1 MHKANQIVEQIK
13 ASIPEQYQPTD
24 PDSIQ
29 LLEEDIQ
36 QQVLS
41 QHLAVQLS
49 HYADQPSDG
58 KKHLG
63 RVVISGGTSL
73 LSRVPGCRISR
84 DLDIIT
90 SLKQHEM
97 KHLLEKT
104 LSQDKDDLFTY
115 KILKAEKTKSR
126 NGDTYVV
133 QVFDG
138 NEEYTRIKIDAIRG
152 VPEEYQDTEALTV
165 QDPLISSRASTT
177 IKLIDPGK
185 YIAGK
190 IAALFPLDYKGQR
203 KETSR
208 WKDLGDLMIMASH
221 VPISPDTIQRGLKYI
236 ENLHNSLN
244 KLFEHR
250 PNSNRPYTKSFRIP
264 AELDTIRNDAQRNE
278 DIVADR
284 VRPPQGEKPED
295 TRKRKGFEQR
305 QLIQHCSVVHS
316 LKKVFERLSRLL
328 DPCFH
333 HMEPHRRVNKY
344 RKELRTFAR
353 SPQMWVPG
361 EEEAGLGVW
370 ENRSKAGDLPEKL
383 REMRGDYVLGKGFE
397 NNVTISK
404 RSEHGITINNV
415 LPKGYGTSQ
424 KQKNDSK
431 DIKIDNKKY
440 QENDKKQNNA
450 QSLLN
455 NYNKYKGVD
464 MSSLENKVDD
474 QAVGDSTGDQELN
487 TNEQKEE
494 GEVCEGEDDSPEN
507 RDDNDDDNNQ
517 GMQL

>member
-1 MHKANQIVEQIK
+1 MHKADQIVEQIE

-24 PDSIQ
+24 ERAARILRD
-29 LLEEDIQ
+29 DIR

-73 LSRVPGCRISR
+73 LFRVPGCRISR

-104 LSQDKDDLFTY
+104 LSQDKDDPFTY
-115 KILKAEKTKSR
+115 KILKARKTKSR
-126 NGDTYVV
+126 NGDTYVI
-133 QVFDG
+133 QVLDG
-138 NEEYTRIKIDAIRG
+138 DEEYTQIKIDAIRG

-221 VPISPDTIQRGLKYI
+221 VPISSNTIQRGLKYM

-244 KLFEHR
+244 NLFEHR
-250 PNSNRPYTKSFRIP
+250 PNSNSRPYMKSFHTP
-264 AELDTIRNDAQRNE
+264 ETIKDLKEAAQRNE

-284 VRPPQGEKPED
+284 IRPPQGEKPED

-333 HMEPHRRVNKY
+333 CMEPHRRETDY
-344 RKELRTFAR
+344 RQELRTFAR
-353 SPQMWVPG
+353 TPQMWVPG

-370 ENRSKAGDLPEKL
+370 EKKSKVGDLPEKL
-383 REMRGDYVLGKGFE
+383 QEMRGDYMLGKGFE
-397 NNVTISK
+397 HDV
-404 RSEHGITINNV
+404 
-415 LPKGYGTSQ
+415 
-424 KQKNDSK
+424 
-431 DIKIDNKKY
+431 
-440 QENDKKQNNA
+440 A
-450 QSLLN
+450 
-455 NYNKYKGVD
+455 VD
-464 MSSLENKVDD
+464 EFL
-474 QAVGDSTGDQELN
+474 
-487 TNEQKEE
+487 
-494 GEVCEGEDDSPEN
+494 PEN
-507 RDDNDDDNNQ
+507 QEEPEQSSEEAATQETQYDDEEENHGNDDDDDNNH
-517 GMQL
+517 GRQL

>member
-1 MHKANQIVEQIK
+1 MHEADQIVEQIE

-24 PDSIQ
+24 DTAARA
-29 LLEEDIQ
+29 LRKDIR

-73 LSRVPGCRISR
+73 LFRVPGCRISR

-104 LSQDKDDLFTY
+104 LSQDKDDPFTY
-115 KILKAEKTKSR
+115 KVLKAEKTRSR
-126 NGDTYVV
+126 NGDTYTI
-133 QVFDG
+133 QVLDG
-138 NEEYTRIKIDAIRG
+138 DKEYTQIKMDAIRG
-152 VPEEYQDTEALTV
+152 VPEEYQDTEALAV

-221 VPISPDTIQRGLKYI
+221 VPISPDTIQRGLKYM

-244 KLFEHR
+244 NLFGHR
-250 PNSNRPYTKSFRIP
+250 PNSDRPYTKSFRIP
-264 AELDTIRNDAQRNE
+264 AELNTIRNDAQRNE

-284 VRPPQGEKPED
+284 IRPPQGEKPED

-305 QLIQHCSVVHS
+305 QLIQHCSVVHP

-333 HMEPHRRVNKY
+333 CMEPHRRETDY
-344 RKELRTFAR
+344 RQELRTFAR
-353 SPQMWVPG
+353 TPQMWVPG

-370 ENRSKAGDLPEKL
+370 EKKSKVGDLPEKL
-383 REMRGDYVLGKGFE
+383 QEMRGDYMLGKGFE
-397 NNVTISK
+397 HDV
-404 RSEHGITINNV
+404 
-415 LPKGYGTSQ
+415 
-424 KQKNDSK
+424 
-431 DIKIDNKKY
+431 
-440 QENDKKQNNA
+440 A
-450 QSLLN
+450 
-455 NYNKYKGVD
+455 VD
-464 MSSLENKVDD
+464 EFL
-474 QAVGDSTGDQELN
+474 
-487 TNEQKEE
+487 
-494 GEVCEGEDDSPEN
+494 PEN
-507 RDDNDDDNNQ
+507 QEGPEQSSEEAATQETQYDDEEENHGNDDDDDNNH
-517 GMQL
+517 GRQL

>member
-1 MHKANQIVEQIK
+1 MIIMHKANQIVEQIK

-24 PDSIQ
+24 ERAARILRD
-29 LLEEDIQ
+29 DIR

-73 LSRVPGCRISR
+73 LFRVPGCRISR

-104 LSQDKDDLFTY
+104 LSQDKDDPFTY
-115 KILKAEKTKSR
+115 KVLKAEKTRSR
-126 NGDTYVV
+126 NGDTYVI
-133 QVFDG
+133 QVLDG
-138 NEEYTRIKIDAIRG
+138 DEEYTQIKIDAIRG

-221 VPISPDTIQRGLKYI
+221 VPISSNTIQRGLKYM

-244 KLFEHR
+244 NLFEHR
-250 PNSNRPYTKSFRIP
+250 PNSNSRPYMKSFHTP
-264 AELDTIRNDAQRNE
+264 ETIKDLKEAAQRNE

-284 VRPPQGEKPED
+284 IRPPQGEKPED

-333 HMEPHRRVNKY
+333 CMEPHRRETDY
-344 RKELRTFAR
+344 RQELRTFAR
-353 SPQMWVPG
+353 TPQMWVPG

-370 ENRSKAGDLPEKL
+370 EKKSKVGDLPEKL
-383 REMRGDYVLGKGFE
+383 QEMRGDYMLGKGFE
-397 NNVTISK
+397 HDV
-404 RSEHGITINNV
+404 
-415 LPKGYGTSQ
+415 
-424 KQKNDSK
+424 
-431 DIKIDNKKY
+431 
-440 QENDKKQNNA
+440 A
-450 QSLLN
+450 
-455 NYNKYKGVD
+455 VD
-464 MSSLENKVDD
+464 EFL
-474 QAVGDSTGDQELN
+474 
-487 TNEQKEE
+487 
-494 GEVCEGEDDSPEN
+494 PEN
-507 RDDNDDDNNQ
+507 QEEPEQSSEEAATQETQYDDEEENHGNDDDDDNNH
-517 GMQL
+517 GRQL

>member
-1 MHKANQIVEQIK
+1 VIIMHEADQIVEQIE

-24 PDSIQ
+24 DTAARA
-29 LLEEDIQ
+29 LRKDIR

-73 LSRVPGCRISR
+73 LFRVPGCRISR

-90 SLKQHEM
+90 SIKRDKM
-97 KHLLEKT
+97 TRLLEET
-104 LSQDKDDLFTY
+104 LSQDKDDPFTY
-115 KILKAEKTKSR
+115 KILEAEKTRSR
-126 NGDTYVV
+126 NGDTYTI
-133 QVFDG
+133 QVLDG
-138 NEEYTRIKIDAIRG
+138 DKEYTQIKMDAIRG
-152 VPEEYQDTEALTV
+152 VPEEYQDTEALAV

-190 IAALFPLDYKGQR
+190 IAALFPLDDREEQWKRNLRGLMTGKGNYR
-203 KETSR
+203 ETSR

-221 VPISPDTIQRGLKYI
+221 VPISSDTIQRGLKYM

-244 KLFEHR
+244 NLFGHR
-250 PNSNRPYTKSFRIP
+250 PNSNSRPYMKSFHTP
-264 AELDTIRNDAQRNE
+264 ETIKDLKEAAQRNE

-284 VRPPQGEKPED
+284 IRPPQGEKPED

-305 QLIQHCSVVHS
+305 QLIQHCSVVHP

-333 HMEPHRRVNKY
+333 CMEPHRRETDY
-344 RKELRTFAR
+344 RQELRTFAR
-353 SPQMWVPG
+353 TPQMWVPG

-370 ENRSKAGDLPEKL
+370 EKKSKVGDLPEKL
-383 REMRGDYVLGKGFE
+383 QEMRGDYMLGKGFE
-397 NNVTISK
+397 HDV
-404 RSEHGITINNV
+404 
-415 LPKGYGTSQ
+415 
-424 KQKNDSK
+424 
-431 DIKIDNKKY
+431 
-440 QENDKKQNNA
+440 A
-450 QSLLN
+450 
-455 NYNKYKGVD
+455 VD
-464 MSSLENKVDD
+464 EFL
-474 QAVGDSTGDQELN
+474 
-487 TNEQKEE
+487 
-494 GEVCEGEDDSPEN
+494 PEN
-507 RDDNDDDNNQ
+507 QEGPEQSSEEAATQETQYDDEEENHGNDDDDDNNH
-517 GMQL
+517 GRQL

>member
-73 LSRVPGCRISR
+73 LFRVPGCRISR

-104 LSQDKDDLFTY
+104 LSQDKDDPFTY

-138 NEEYTRIKIDAIRG
+138 DEEYTRIKIDAIRG

-250 PNSNRPYTKSFRIP
+250 PNSNSRPYMKSFHTP
-264 AELDTIRNDAQRNE
+264 ETIKDLKEAAQRNE

-284 VRPPQGEKPED
+284 IRPPQGEKPED

-333 HMEPHRRVNKY
+333 CMEPHRRETDY
-344 RKELRTFAR
+344 RQELRTFAR
-353 SPQMWVPG
+353 TPQMWVPG

-370 ENRSKAGDLPEKL
+370 EKKSKVGDLPEKL
-383 REMRGDYVLGKGFE
+383 QEMRGDYMLGKGFE
-397 NNVTISK
+397 HDV
-404 RSEHGITINNV
+404 
-415 LPKGYGTSQ
+415 
-424 KQKNDSK
+424 
-431 DIKIDNKKY
+431 
-440 QENDKKQNNA
+440 A
-450 QSLLN
+450 
-455 NYNKYKGVD
+455 VD
-464 MSSLENKVDD
+464 EFL
-474 QAVGDSTGDQELN
+474 
-487 TNEQKEE
+487 
-494 GEVCEGEDDSPEN
+494 PEN
-507 RDDNDDDNNQ
+507 QEGPEQSSEEAATQETQYDDEEENHGNDDDDDNNH
-517 GMQL
+517 GRQL

>member
-1 MHKANQIVEQIK
+1 MHEADQIVEQIE

-24 PDSIQ
+24 DTAARA
-29 LLEEDIQ
+29 LRKDIR

-73 LSRVPGCRISR
+73 LFRVPGCRISR

-104 LSQDKDDLFTY
+104 LSQDKDDPFTY
-115 KILKAEKTKSR
+115 KVLKAEKTRSR

-133 QVFDG
+133 RVFDG
-138 NEEYTRIKIDAIRG
+138 DKKYTQIKIDAIRG
-152 VPEEYQDTEALTV
+152 VPEEYQDTEALAV

-244 KLFEHR
+244 KLFGHR
-250 PNSNRPYTKSFRIP
+250 PNSDRPYTKSFRIP
-264 AELDTIRNDAQRNE
+264 AELNTIRNDAQRNE

-284 VRPPQGEKPED
+284 IRPPQGEKPED

-305 QLIQHCSVVHS
+305 QLIQHCSVVHP

-333 HMEPHRRVNKY
+333 CMEPHRRETDY
-344 RKELRTFAR
+344 RQELRTFAR
-353 SPQMWVPG
+353 TPQMWVPG

-370 ENRSKAGDLPEKL
+370 EKKSKVGDLPEKL
-383 REMRGDYVLGKGFE
+383 QEMRGDYVLGKGFE
-397 NNVTISK
+397 HDV
-404 RSEHGITINNV
+404 
-415 LPKGYGTSQ
+415 
-424 KQKNDSK
+424 
-431 DIKIDNKKY
+431 
-440 QENDKKQNNA
+440 A
-450 QSLLN
+450 
-455 NYNKYKGVD
+455 VD
-464 MSSLENKVDD
+464 EFL
-474 QAVGDSTGDQELN
+474 
-487 TNEQKEE
+487 
-494 GEVCEGEDDSPEN
+494 PEN
-507 RDDNDDDNNQ
+507 QEEPEQSSEEAATQETQYDDEEENHGNDDDDDNNH
-517 GMQL
+517 GRQL

>member
-73 LSRVPGCRISR
+73 LFRVPGCRISR

-104 LSQDKDDLFTY
+104 LSQDKDDPFTY

-133 QVFDG
+133 RVFDG
-138 NEEYTRIKIDAIRG
+138 DKKYTQIKIDAIRG

-165 QDPLISSRASTT
+165 QNPLISSRASTT

-221 VPISPDTIQRGLKYI
+221 VPISPDTIQRGLKYM

-244 KLFEHR
+244 NLFEHR
-250 PNSNRPYTKSFRIP
+250 PNSNSRPYMKSFHTP
-264 AELDTIRNDAQRNE
+264 ETIKDLKEAAQRNE
-278 DIVADR
+278 DIVAGR
-284 VRPPQGEKPED
+284 VDPPIGEDPRTTD
-295 TRKRKGFEQR
+295 SRKGFEQR

-333 HMEPHRRVNKY
+333 CMEPHRRETDY
-344 RKELRTFAR
+344 RQELRTFAR
-353 SPQMWVPG
+353 TPQMWVPG

-370 ENRSKAGDLPEKL
+370 EKKSKVGDLPEKL
-383 REMRGDYVLGKGFE
+383 QEMRGDYVLGKGFE
-397 NNVTISK
+397 RDVTVDK
-404 RSEHGITINNV
+404 F
-415 LPKGYGTSQ
+415 LPE
-424 KQKNDSK
+424 KQKEPEQSSEEAVTQETQYDEEEDHGND
-431 DIKIDNKKY
+431 D
-440 QENDKKQNNA
+440 
-450 QSLLN
+450 
-455 NYNKYKGVD
+455 
-464 MSSLENKVDD
+464 
-474 QAVGDSTGDQELN
+474 
-487 TNEQKEE
+487 
-494 GEVCEGEDDSPEN
+494 
-507 RDDNDDDNNQ
+507 DDDNNR
-517 GMQL
+517 GRQL

>member
-1 MHKANQIVEQIK
+1 VIIMHKADQIVEQIE

-24 PDSIQ
+24 ERAARILRD
-29 LLEEDIQ
+29 DIR

-73 LSRVPGCRISR
+73 LFRVPGCRISR

-104 LSQDKDDLFTY
+104 LSQDKDDPFTY

-138 NEEYTRIKIDAIRG
+138 DKEYTRIKMDAIRG
-152 VPEEYQDTEALTV
+152 VPEEYDDTEALAV

-190 IAALFPLDYKGQR
+190 IAALFPLDYEGQR

-236 ENLHNSLN
+236 ENLLLSL
-244 KLFEHR
+244 FVGIR
-250 PNSNRPYTKSFRIP
+250 SN
-264 AELDTIRNDAQRNE
+264 
-278 DIVADR
+278 
-284 VRPPQGEKPED
+284 
-295 TRKRKGFEQR
+295 
-305 QLIQHCSVVHS
+305 HS
-316 LKKVFERLSRLL
+316 
-328 DPCFH
+328 H
-333 HMEPHRRVNKY
+333 H
-344 RKELRTFAR
+344 L
-353 SPQMWVPG
+353 
-361 EEEAGLGVW
+361 
-370 ENRSKAGDLPEKL
+370 
-383 REMRGDYVLGKGFE
+383 
-397 NNVTISK
+397 
-404 RSEHGITINNV
+404 
-415 LPKGYGTSQ
+415 
-424 KQKNDSK
+424 
-431 DIKIDNKKY
+431 
-440 QENDKKQNNA
+440 
-450 QSLLN
+450 
-455 NYNKYKGVD
+455 
-464 MSSLENKVDD
+464 SSLFQNYKFP
-474 QAVGDSTGDQELN
+474 L
-487 TNEQKEE
+487 
-494 GEVCEGEDDSPEN
+494 
-507 RDDNDDDNNQ
+507 
-517 GMQL
+517 QLTH

>member
-1 MHKANQIVEQIK
+1 VIIMHKADQIVEQIE

-24 PDSIQ
+24 ERAARILRD
-29 LLEEDIQ
+29 DIR

-49 HYADQPSDG
+49 HYADQPFGG
-58 KKHLG
+58 KKRLG
-63 RVVISGGTSL
+63 KVVISGGTSL
-73 LSRVPGCRISR
+73 LFRVPGCRISR

-104 LSQDKDDLFTY
+104 LSQDKDDPFTY
-115 KILKAEKTKSR
+115 KILKARKTKSR

-133 QVFDG
+133 QVLDG
-138 NEEYTRIKIDAIRG
+138 DKEYTRIKMDAIRG
-152 VPEEYQDTEALTV
+152 VPEEYDDTEALAV

-190 IAALFPLDYKGQR
+190 IAALFPLDYEGQR

-244 KLFEHR
+244 KLFGHR
-250 PNSNRPYTKSFRIP
+250 PNSDSPYTKSFRIP
-264 AELDTIRNDAQRNE
+264 AELNTIRNDAQRNE

-344 RKELRTFAR
+344 RQELRTFAR
-353 SPQMWVPG
+353 TPQMWVPG
-361 EEEAGLGVW
+361 EKK
-370 ENRSKAGDLPEKL
+370 SKVGDLPEKL
-383 REMRGDYVLGKGFE
+383 QEMRGDYMLGKGFE

-404 RSEHGITINNV
+404 RSEHGIIINNV

-431 DIKIDNKKY
+431 DIKIDNKKH

-474 QAVGDSTGDQELN
+474 QAVGDSTGNQELN
-487 TNEQKEE
+487 TDEQKEK

>member
-73 LSRVPGCRISR
+73 LFRVPGCRISR

-104 LSQDKDDLFTY
+104 LSQDKDDPFTY
-115 KILKAEKTKSR
+115 KILKARKTKSR
-126 NGDTYVV
+126 NGDTYVIQVLDGDKEYV
-133 QVFDG
+133 Q
-138 NEEYTRIKIDAIRG
+138 IKMDAIRG
-152 VPEEYQDTEALTV
+152 VPEEYDDTEALTV

-190 IAALFPLDYKGQR
+190 IAALFPLDDREEQWKRNLRGLMTGKGNYR
-203 KETSR
+203 ETSR

-221 VPISPDTIQRGLKYI
+221 VPISSDTIQRGLKYM

-250 PNSNRPYTKSFRIP
+250 PNSNSRPYMKSFHTP
-264 AELDTIRNDAQRNE
+264 ETIKDLKEAAQRNE
-278 DIVADR
+278 DIVAGR
-284 VRPPQGEKPED
+284 VNPPIGEDPLTTD
-295 TRKRKGFEQR
+295 SRKGFEQR
-305 QLIQHCSVVHS
+305 QLIQHCSVVHP

-333 HMEPHRRVNKY
+333 CMEPHRRETDY
-344 RKELRTFAR
+344 RQELRTFAR
-353 SPQMWVPG
+353 TPQMWVPG

-370 ENRSKAGDLPEKL
+370 EKKSKVGDLPEKL
-383 REMRGDYVLGKGFE
+383 QEMRGDYMLGKGFE
-397 NNVTISK
+397 HDV
-404 RSEHGITINNV
+404 
-415 LPKGYGTSQ
+415 
-424 KQKNDSK
+424 
-431 DIKIDNKKY
+431 
-440 QENDKKQNNA
+440 A
-450 QSLLN
+450 
-455 NYNKYKGVD
+455 VD
-464 MSSLENKVDD
+464 EFL
-474 QAVGDSTGDQELN
+474 
-487 TNEQKEE
+487 
-494 GEVCEGEDDSPEN
+494 PEN
-507 RDDNDDDNNQ
+507 QEEPEQSSEEAATQETQYDDEEENHGNDDDDDNNH
-517 GMQL
+517 GRQL

>member
-1 MHKANQIVEQIK
+1 MHEADQIVEQIE
-13 ASIPEQYQPTD
+13 ASIPEQYQPTNKRAAR
-24 PDSIQ
+24 I
-29 LLEEDIQ
+29 LRKDIKK
-36 QQVLS
+36 QVLS

-73 LSRVPGCRISR
+73 LFRVPGCRISR

-90 SLKQHEM
+90 SIKRDKM
-97 KHLLEKT
+97 TRLLEET
-104 LSQDKDDLFTY
+104 LSQDKDDPFTY
-115 KILKAEKTKSR
+115 KILEAEKTRSR

-133 QVFDG
+133 RVFDG
-138 NEEYTRIKIDAIRG
+138 DKKYTQIKIDAIRG
-152 VPEEYQDTEALTV
+152 VPEEYQDTEALAV

-244 KLFEHR
+244 KLFGHR
-250 PNSNRPYTKSFRIP
+250 PNSDRPYTKSFRIP
-264 AELDTIRNDAQRNE
+264 AELNTIRNDAQRNE

-284 VRPPQGEKPED
+284 VQPPQGEKPED

-344 RKELRTFAR
+344 RQELRTFAR
-353 SPQMWVPG
+353 TPQMWVPG

-370 ENRSKAGDLPEKL
+370 EKKSKVGDLPEKL
-383 REMRGDYVLGKGFE
+383 QEMRGDYMLGKGFE
-397 NNVTISK
+397 HDV
-404 RSEHGITINNV
+404 
-415 LPKGYGTSQ
+415 
-424 KQKNDSK
+424 
-431 DIKIDNKKY
+431 
-440 QENDKKQNNA
+440 A
-450 QSLLN
+450 
-455 NYNKYKGVD
+455 VD
-464 MSSLENKVDD
+464 EFL
-474 QAVGDSTGDQELN
+474 
-487 TNEQKEE
+487 
-494 GEVCEGEDDSPEN
+494 PEN
-507 RDDNDDDNNQ
+507 QEGPEQSSEEAATQETQYDDEEENHGNDDDDDNNH
-517 GMQL
+517 GRQL

>member
-1 MHKANQIVEQIK
+1 MHKANQIVEQIE
-13 ASIPEQYQPTD
+13 ASIPEQYQPTN
-24 PDSIQ
+24 PDGIRR
-29 LLEEDIQ
+29 LKKDIK

-49 HYADQPSDG
+49 HYADQPFGG
-58 KKHLG
+58 KKRLG

-73 LSRVPGCRISR
+73 LFRVPGCRISR

-90 SLKQHEM
+90 SIKRDKM
-97 KHLLEKT
+97 TRLLEET
-104 LSQDKDDLFTY
+104 LSQDKDDPFTY
-115 KILKAEKTKSR
+115 KILEAEKTRSR
-126 NGDTYVV
+126 NGDTYTIQVLDGDKEYV
-133 QVFDG
+133 Q
-138 NEEYTRIKIDAIRG
+138 IKMDAIRG
-152 VPEEYQDTEALTV
+152 VPEEYDDTEALAV

-244 KLFEHR
+244 KLFGHR
-250 PNSNRPYTKSFRIP
+250 PNSDSPYTKSFRIP
-264 AELDTIRNDAQRNE
+264 AELNTIRNDAQRNE

-353 SPQMWVPG
+353 TPQMWVPG

-370 ENRSKAGDLPEKL
+370 ENRSKVGDLPEKL

-397 NNVTISK
+397 KDLIVSK
-404 RSEHGITINNV
+404 RSQHGIIISNG
-415 LPKGYGTSQ
+415 LPKGYGASQ
-424 KQKNDSK
+424 KRKNDSK
-431 DIKIDNKKY
+431 DTIIDSKKH
-440 QENDKKQNNA
+440 QGDDKKQNNA
-450 QSLLN
+450 QSLSN
-455 NYNKYKGVD
+455 NYSKHQGIDVSLLENGVD
-464 MSSLENKVDD
+464 NRAADD
-474 QAVGDSTGDQELN
+474 SIGDQELN
-487 TNEQKEE
+487 TDDQKEK
-494 GEVCEGEDDSPEN
+494 GEVYGGEDDSSEN

>member
-1 MHKANQIVEQIK
+1 MHEADQIVEQIE

-24 PDSIQ
+24 DTAARA
-29 LLEEDIQ
+29 LRKDIR

-73 LSRVPGCRISR
+73 LFRVPGCRISR

-90 SLKQHEM
+90 SIKRDKM
-97 KHLLEKT
+97 TRLLEET
-104 LSQDKDDLFTY
+104 LSQDKDDPFTY
-115 KILKAEKTKSR
+115 KILEAEKTRSR
-126 NGDTYVV
+126 NGDTYTI
-133 QVFDG
+133 QVLDG
-138 NEEYTRIKIDAIRG
+138 DKEYTQIKMDAIRG
-152 VPEEYQDTEALTV
+152 VPEEYQDTEALAV

-244 KLFEHR
+244 KLFGHR
-250 PNSNRPYTKSFRIP
+250 PNSDRPYTKSFRIP
-264 AELDTIRNDAQRNE
+264 AELNTIRNDAQRNE

-284 VRPPQGEKPED
+284 VQPPQGEKPED

-344 RKELRTFAR
+344 RQELRTFAR
-353 SPQMWVPG
+353 TPQMWVPG

-370 ENRSKAGDLPEKL
+370 EKKSKVGDLPEKL
-383 REMRGDYVLGKGFE
+383 QEMRGDYMLGKGFE
-397 NNVTISK
+397 HDV
-404 RSEHGITINNV
+404 
-415 LPKGYGTSQ
+415 
-424 KQKNDSK
+424 
-431 DIKIDNKKY
+431 
-440 QENDKKQNNA
+440 A
-450 QSLLN
+450 
-455 NYNKYKGVD
+455 VD
-464 MSSLENKVDD
+464 EFL
-474 QAVGDSTGDQELN
+474 
-487 TNEQKEE
+487 
-494 GEVCEGEDDSPEN
+494 PEN
-507 RDDNDDDNNQ
+507 QEGPEQSSEEAATQETQYDDEEENHGNDDDDDNNH
-517 GMQL
+517 GRQL

>member
-73 LSRVPGCRISR
+73 LFRVPGCRISR

-90 SLKQHEM
+90 SIKRDKM
-97 KHLLEKT
+97 TRLLEET
-104 LSQDKDDLFTY
+104 LSQDKDDPFTY

-138 NEEYTRIKIDAIRG
+138 DEEYTRIKIDAIRG

-244 KLFEHR
+244 NLFGHR
-250 PNSNRPYTKSFRIP
+250 PNSNSRPYMKSFYTP
-264 AELDTIRNDAQRNE
+264 ETIKDLKEAAQRNE

-305 QLIQHCSVVHS
+305 QLIQHCSVVHP

-333 HMEPHRRVNKY
+333 CMEPHRRETDY
-344 RKELRTFAR
+344 RQELRTFAR
-353 SPQMWVPG
+353 TPQMWVTG

-370 ENRSKAGDLPEKL
+370 EKKSKVGDLPEKL
-383 REMRGDYVLGKGFE
+383 QEMRGDYVLGKGFE
-397 NNVTISK
+397 HDV
-404 RSEHGITINNV
+404 
-415 LPKGYGTSQ
+415 
-424 KQKNDSK
+424 
-431 DIKIDNKKY
+431 
-440 QENDKKQNNA
+440 A
-450 QSLLN
+450 
-455 NYNKYKGVD
+455 VD
-464 MSSLENKVDD
+464 EFL
-474 QAVGDSTGDQELN
+474 
-487 TNEQKEE
+487 
-494 GEVCEGEDDSPEN
+494 PEN
-507 RDDNDDDNNQ
+507 QEEPEQSSEETATQETQYDDEEENHGNDDDDDNNH
-517 GMQL
+517 GRQL

>member
-1 MHKANQIVEQIK
+1 MHKADQIVEQIK
-13 ASIPEQYQPTD
+13 ASIPEQYQPTNERAEE
-24 PDSIQ
+24 Q
-29 LLEEDIQ
+29 LEKDIK

-73 LSRVPGCRISR
+73 LFRVPGCRISR

-104 LSQDKDDLFTY
+104 LSQDKDDPFTY
-115 KILKAEKTKSR
+115 KILEAEKTKSR

-138 NEEYTRIKIDAIRG
+138 DKKYTQIKIDAIRG
-152 VPEEYQDTEALTV
+152 VPEEYQDTEALAV

-190 IAALFPLDYKGQR
+190 VAALFPLDDREEQWKKNLRGLMTGKGKYR
-203 KETSR
+203 ETSR

-221 VPISPDTIQRGLKYI
+221 VPISSDTIQRGLKYM
-236 ENLHNSLN
+236 ENLHNPLN

-250 PNSNRPYTKSFRIP
+250 PNGNRPYTKSFRTP
-264 AELDTIRNDAQRNE
+264 ETIKDLEEAAQRNE

-316 LKKVFERLSRLL
+316 LKKVLEKLSRLL

-333 HMEPHRRVNKY
+333 CMEPHRRETDY
-344 RKELRTFAR
+344 RQEVRTFAR

-370 ENRSKAGDLPEKL
+370 ENRSKVGDLPEKL
-383 REMRGDYVLGKGFE
+383 REMRGDYVLGKGFKKD
-397 NNVTISK
+397 VT
-404 RSEHGITINNV
+404 V
-415 LPKGYGTSQ
+415 
-424 KQKNDSK
+424 
-431 DIKIDNKKY
+431 
-440 QENDKKQNNA
+440 DKF
-450 QSLLN
+450 L
-455 NYNKYKGVD
+455 
-464 MSSLENKVDD
+464 
-474 QAVGDSTGDQELN
+474 
-487 TNEQKEE
+487 
-494 GEVCEGEDDSPEN
+494 PEN
-507 RDDNDDDNNQ
+507 QEEPEQSSEEVVTQETQYDDEEEDHGNDDDDDNNH
-517 GMQL
+517 GRQL

>member
-1 MHKANQIVEQIK
+1 MHKANQIVEQIE
-13 ASIPEQYQPTD
+13 ASIPEQYQPTN
-24 PDSIQ
+24 PDGIRR
-29 LLEEDIQ
+29 LKKDIK

-73 LSRVPGCRISR
+73 LFRVPGCRISR

-104 LSQDKDDLFTY
+104 LSQDKDDPFTY
-115 KILKAEKTKSR
+115 KVLKAEKTRSR

-133 QVFDG
+133 RVFDG
-138 NEEYTRIKIDAIRG
+138 DKKYTQIKIDAIRG
-152 VPEEYQDTEALTV
+152 VPEEYQDTEALAV

-244 KLFEHR
+244 NLFGHR
-250 PNSNRPYTKSFRIP
+250 PNSDRPYTKSFRIP
-264 AELDTIRNDAQRNE
+264 AELNTIRSDAQRNE

-344 RKELRTFAR
+344 RQELRTFAR
-353 SPQMWVPG
+353 TPQMWVPG

-370 ENRSKAGDLPEKL
+370 EKKSKVGDLPEKL
-383 REMRGDYVLGKGFE
+383 QEMRGDYMLGKGFE
-397 NNVTISK
+397 NNITISK

-415 LPKGYGTSQ
+415 LPKGYGISQ
-424 KQKNDSK
+424 TQKNDSK
-431 DIKIDNKKY
+431 DIKIDSKKH

-474 QAVGDSTGDQELN
+474 QAVGDSMGDQELN
-487 TNEQKEE
+487 TDDQKEE
-494 GEVCEGEDDSPEN
+494 GEVYGGEDDSPEN

>member
-1 MHKANQIVEQIK
+1 MHEADQIVEQIK
-13 ASIPEQYQPTD
+13 ASIPEQYQPTNKRAARILRD
-24 PDSIQ
+24 
-29 LLEEDIQ
+29 DIR

-49 HYADQPSDG
+49 HYADQPFDG
-58 KKHLG
+58 KNHLG

-73 LSRVPGCRISR
+73 LFRVPGCRISR

-104 LSQDKDDLFTY
+104 LSQDKDDPFTY
-115 KILKAEKTKSR
+115 KILEAEKTRSR
-126 NGDTYVV
+126 NGDKYVV

-138 NEEYTRIKIDAIRG
+138 DEEYTQIKIDAIRG

-190 IAALFPLDYKGQR
+190 IAALFPLDYEGQR

-244 KLFEHR
+244 KLFGHR
-250 PNSNRPYTKSFRIP
+250 PNSDRPYTKSFRIP
-264 AELDTIRNDAQRNE
+264 AELDTIRSDAQRNE

-353 SPQMWVPG
+353 TPQMWVPG

-370 ENRSKAGDLPEKL
+370 ENRSKVGDLPEKL
-383 REMRGDYVLGKGFE
+383 REMRGDYVLGGGFVNGVTVGDVLSEEYKKSRKSPEGEKKKGAQE
-397 NNVTISK
+397 SSGQSS
-404 RSEHGITINNV
+404 SEKTTYDEDDYEV
-415 LPKGYGTSQ
+415 F
-424 KQKNDSK
+424 
-431 DIKIDNKKY
+431 DNPD
-440 QENDKKQNNA
+440 ENDDGE
-450 QSLLN
+450 S
-455 NYNKYKGVD
+455 YGD
-464 MSSLENKVDD
+464 GDD
-474 QAVGDSTGDQELN
+474 PFGN
-487 TNEQKEE
+487 
-494 GEVCEGEDDSPEN
+494 P
-507 RDDNDDDNNQ
+507 DDNDDDNDQ
-517 GMQL
+517 GKQL

>member
-1 MHKANQIVEQIK
+1 MHKANQIVEQIE
-13 ASIPEQYQPTD
+13 ASIPEQYQPTNKRAAR
-24 PDSIQ
+24 I
-29 LLEEDIQ
+29 LRKDIR

-73 LSRVPGCRISR
+73 LFRVPGCRISR

-90 SLKQHEM
+90 SIKRDKM
-97 KHLLEKT
+97 TRLLEET
-104 LSQDKDDLFTY
+104 LSQDKDDPFTY
-115 KILKAEKTKSR
+115 KILEAEKTRSR
-126 NGDTYVV
+126 NGDTYTIQVLDGDKEYV
-133 QVFDG
+133 Q
-138 NEEYTRIKIDAIRG
+138 IKMDAIRG

-190 IAALFPLDYKGQR
+190 IAALFPLDNREEQWKRNLRGLMTGKGNYR
-203 KETSR
+203 ETSR

-221 VPISPDTIQRGLKYI
+221 VPISSNTIQRGLKYI

-305 QLIQHCSVVHS
+305 QLIQHCSVVHP

-333 HMEPHRRVNKY
+333 CMEPHRRETDY
-344 RKELRTFAR
+344 RQELRTFAR
-353 SPQMWVPG
+353 TPQMWVPG

-370 ENRSKAGDLPEKL
+370 EKKSKVGDLPEKL
-383 REMRGDYVLGKGFE
+383 QEMRGDYVLGKGFE
-397 NNVTISK
+397 HDV
-404 RSEHGITINNV
+404 
-415 LPKGYGTSQ
+415 
-424 KQKNDSK
+424 
-431 DIKIDNKKY
+431 
-440 QENDKKQNNA
+440 A
-450 QSLLN
+450 
-455 NYNKYKGVD
+455 VD
-464 MSSLENKVDD
+464 EFL
-474 QAVGDSTGDQELN
+474 
-487 TNEQKEE
+487 
-494 GEVCEGEDDSPEN
+494 PEN
-507 RDDNDDDNNQ
+507 QEEPEQSSEEAATQETQYDDEEENHGNDDDDDNNH
-517 GMQL
+517 GRQL

>member
-1 MHKANQIVEQIK
+1 MHKADQIVEQIE

-24 PDSIQ
+24 ERAARILRD
-29 LLEEDIQ
+29 DIR

-49 HYADQPSDG
+49 HYADQPFGG
-58 KKHLG
+58 KKRLG
-63 RVVISGGTSL
+63 KVVISGGTSL
-73 LSRVPGCRISR
+73 LFRVPGCRISR

-104 LSQDKDDLFTY
+104 LSQDKDDPFTY
-115 KILKAEKTKSR
+115 KILKARKTKSR
-126 NGDTYVV
+126 NGDTYVI
-133 QVFDG
+133 QVLDG
-138 NEEYTRIKIDAIRG
+138 DEEYTQIKIDAIRG
-152 VPEEYQDTEALTV
+152 VPEEYQDTEALAV

-244 KLFEHR
+244 KLFGHR
-250 PNSNRPYTKSFRIP
+250 PNSDRPYTKSFRIP
-264 AELDTIRNDAQRNE
+264 AELNTIRNDAQRNE

-284 VRPPQGEKPED
+284 VQPPQGEKPED

-305 QLIQHCSVVHS
+305 QLIQHCSVVHP

-333 HMEPHRRVNKY
+333 CMEPHRRETDY
-344 RKELRTFAR
+344 RQELRTFAR
-353 SPQMWVPG
+353 TPQMWVPG

-370 ENRSKAGDLPEKL
+370 EKKSKVGDLPEKL
-383 REMRGDYVLGKGFE
+383 QEMRGDYMLGKGFE
-397 NNVTISK
+397 HDV
-404 RSEHGITINNV
+404 
-415 LPKGYGTSQ
+415 
-424 KQKNDSK
+424 
-431 DIKIDNKKY
+431 
-440 QENDKKQNNA
+440 A
-450 QSLLN
+450 
-455 NYNKYKGVD
+455 VD
-464 MSSLENKVDD
+464 EFL
-474 QAVGDSTGDQELN
+474 
-487 TNEQKEE
+487 
-494 GEVCEGEDDSPEN
+494 PEN
-507 RDDNDDDNNQ
+507 QEEPEQSSEEAATQETQYDDEEENHGNDDDDDNNH
-517 GMQL
+517 GRQL